1 MDFNSLH
8 FITLFFPT
16 VFAIFAMIHHY
27 NRKWAIRFVI
37 FCSIY
42 FYYLLEPEFSFV
54 LLVIVGINYILA
66 KLIYKYNKRI
76 FLLTGVALDIS
87 VLFLYKYL
95 PVWCKNSGQIFG
107 RLVLPVGV
115 SFISFSLM
123 SYLIDCHRGK
133 IKQKDNTFIN
143 FIGYIYLFPKIMQ
156 GPITRFHEYLN
167 DVKTGKPEVFGGFV
181 IFMIGLSKKVILC
194 TPFGYIS
201 DKAFALNNEVTF
213 CWAWLGAVSFTL
225 QIYYDFSG
233 YTDMA
238 IGLGKMF
245 GFQFRKN
252 FQYPYGAKSPGE
264 FWRRWHITLSEWF
277 KEYIYFPLGGN
288 RCSTKRNIF
297 NMFVVWLLTGVWHG
311 ASINFLIWGMYWFL
325 LLLAEKYI
333 KRRWEFPDLLKNIST
348 MFFMVI
354 GWVIFKVNSLP
365 QLCIFLKAMFHIGEI
380 NRAVYG
386 EIISWCAWLNSYKW
400 YYAAAIMFALPVCE
414 WVKSKRKMQ
423 NIKGGVIS
431 LLALSVF

>member
-42 FYYLLEPEFSFV
+42 FYYLQEPEFSFV

-167 DVKTGKPEVFGGFV
+167 DVKTGKPEVLGGFV
-181 IFMIGLSKKVILC
+181 IFMIGLSKK
-194 TPFGYIS
+194 
-201 DKAFALNNEVTF
+201 
-213 CWAWLGAVSFTL
+213 
-225 QIYYDFSG
+225 
-233 YTDMA
+233 
-238 IGLGKMF
+238 
-245 GFQFRKN
+245 
-252 FQYPYGAKSPGE
+252 
-264 FWRRWHITLSEWF
+264 
-277 KEYIYFPLGGN
+277 
-288 RCSTKRNIF
+288 
-297 NMFVVWLLTGVWHG
+297 
-311 ASINFLIWGMYWFL
+311 
-325 LLLAEKYI
+325 
-333 KRRWEFPDLLKNIST
+333 
-348 MFFMVI
+348 
-354 GWVIFKVNSLP
+354 
-365 QLCIFLKAMFHIGEI
+365 
-380 NRAVYG
+380 
-386 EIISWCAWLNSYKW
+386 
-400 YYAAAIMFALPVCE
+400 
-414 WVKSKRKMQ
+414 
-423 NIKGGVIS
+423 
-431 LLALSVF
+431 